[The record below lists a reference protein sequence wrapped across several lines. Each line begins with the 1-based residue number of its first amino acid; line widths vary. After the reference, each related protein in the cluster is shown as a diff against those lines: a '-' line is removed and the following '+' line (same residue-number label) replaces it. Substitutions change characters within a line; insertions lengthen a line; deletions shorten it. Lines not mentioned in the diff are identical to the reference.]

1 MTESTDVPRSPP
13 GGGWKLADDRNE
25 GIGWSSSWHIK
36 VLHAWY
42 DCKPLSTLLPLEP
55 FPQIKLPPLE
65 TVKSERYLVMLVLLN
80 WTRRPSLVINC
91 LFSLRQIGSWGSFSL
106 EVIGHSFYLRFS
118 HISLPPRILLNQAC
132 FKARSRKKTI
142 YCDHFVWEHLL
153 EMFTRSYMIGG
164 SLSWL
169 GFLPLS
175 SFPAQGNTI
184 FEHSSTIHSDCSYC
198 SGWSLGP
205 WWRWR
210 RRRRRRRRI
219 T

>member
-118 HISLPPRILLNQAC
+118 HISLPPRILLFVF
-132 FKARSRKKTI
+132 FKHVSRQGQGKKLFTVI
-142 YCDHFVWEHLL
+142 ILCENISSRCLHEVTWSGAASRDLGFFPSHLFPHREIQYSNIVPL
-153 EMFTRSYMIGG
+153 FTRIAATVGG
-164 SLSWL
+164 FGLW
-169 GFLPLS
+169 
-175 SFPAQGNTI
+175 
-184 FEHSSTIHSDCSYC
+184 
-198 SGWSLGP
+198 
-205 WWRWR
+205 
-210 RRRRRRRRI
+210 RRRRI